1 MKREQLEKANQL
13 YQNISAL
20 EFSNRELSRIN
31 TKTEVSTLIFDMPGN
46 IVKVRIGKKTLKYF
60 VEYLLE
66 IGEQQIEK
74 YNKELEGL

>member
-20 EFSNRELSRIN
+20 ELSNRELSRIN
-31 TKTEVSTLIFDMPGN
+31 TKTEVSTLIFDMPGK
-46 IVKVRIGKKTLKYF
+46 IVKVRIGKKTLKFF

-66 IGEQQIEK
+66 NGEQQIEK
-74 YNKELEGL
+74 YNKELEEL

>member
-20 EFSNRELSRIN
+20 ELSNRELSRIN
-31 TKTEVSTLIFDMPGN
+31 TKTEVSTLIFDMPGK
-46 IVKVRIGKKTLKYF
+46 IVKVRIGKNTLKFF

-66 IGEQQIEK
+66 NGEQQIEK
-74 YNKELEGL
+74 YNKELEEL